1 MAELLTAVVG
11 DVWPRAGGGVPDRPE
26 AGAGGQPPGLPL
38 PPGAQGAGAN
48 SEKVSGELE
57 CRATSDTE
65 TKHRRVLINPIS
77 RKGVGDSANIE
88 PR

>member
-26 AGAGGQPPGLPL
+26 VGAGGQPPGLPL

-57 CRATSDTE
+57 W
-65 TKHRRVLINPIS
+65 
-77 RKGVGDSANIE
+77 
-88 PR
+88 